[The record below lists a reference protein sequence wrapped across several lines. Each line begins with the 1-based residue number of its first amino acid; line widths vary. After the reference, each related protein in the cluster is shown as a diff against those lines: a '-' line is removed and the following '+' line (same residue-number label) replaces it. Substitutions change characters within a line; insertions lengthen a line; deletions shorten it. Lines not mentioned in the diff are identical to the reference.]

1 MNGDERTP
9 QSFSW
14 MRRWSA
20 GLNLVI
26 TVAAVMALVAMANY
40 LAIRHYKRFHWN
52 RDAEAELSKRTLQ
65 VLASLTNTVKVIV
78 YMDSDPDNNP
88 LFPRVKGL
96 LKEYQYASPRIE
108 VRLVDYL
115 RDAAAAK
122 AVKQQYQLNTLNDKD
137 LIIFE
142 SKGGKKVVSAGE
154 LSDYDYSDL
163 IAGKSNEVYRTHF
176 KGELHFT
183 SAIFSVASDRK
194 PVAYFLIGHNEHS
207 PGGADSE
214 GYGKFTAMLMNENN
228 FEVRPLL
235 LGGTND
241 IPPNCNLLIIAGPT
255 QPLDRTV
262 LDNIQ
267 RYLEQGGRLLIA
279 FASGTARGRPTG
291 LEQLLRKWGVEVGD
305 NTVLDPPHS
314 TGSGY
319 DVFPVELGKHPIV
332 NALQNSQ
339 VQLYMPRSVRALR
352 PAARADEVK
361 VDELLF
367 TGPATVVFTTGRT
380 PDPTQRGPKS
390 LMAVVEKSVPG
401 GIQRGSTRIVVIG
414 DSTLW
419 NNQLLYSA
427 GNNNLAAF
435 AANWLVSQN
444 VLLTEI
450 PPRAIRNYRL
460 TMTHTQLRSV
470 QLILMAALPG
480 VVLLIGLLVGWRRR
494 H

>member
-1 MNGDERTP
+1 MNGDERIP

-52 RDAEAELSKRTLQ
+52 RDAEADLSKRTLQ
-65 VLASLTNTVKVIV
+65 VLASLTNTVKVIA
-78 YMDSDPDNNP
+78 YFDSQNP
-88 LFPRVKGL
+88 LYPRVKGL

-108 VRLVDYL
+108 VQLVDYL

-137 LIIFE
+137 LVIFE
-142 SKGGKKVVSAGE
+142 STGGKKVVNAGE
-154 LSDYDYSDL
+154 LSDYDTSEL
-163 IAGKSNEVYRTHF
+163 IAGKTNEVYRTHF

-183 SAIFSVASDRK
+183 SAIFSVANDRK
-194 PVAYFLIGHNEHS
+194 PLAYFLIGHDEHS
-207 PGGADSE
+207 PESADSE
-214 GYGKFTAMLMNENN
+214 GYGKFTAMLRNENN
-228 FEVRPLL
+228 FDVQPRL
-235 LGGTND
+235 LGGTNE

-267 RYLEQGGRLLIA
+267 RYLDQGGRLLVA

-291 LEQLLRKWGVEVGD
+291 LEQLLRNWGVEVGD
-305 NTVLDPPHS
+305 NIVLDPQHS
-314 TGSGY
+314 TGSGL
-319 DVFPVELGKHPIV
+319 DVVPVELGKHAIV
-332 NALQNSQ
+332 NALQKSQ

-352 PAARADEVK
+352 PAARADEIK

-367 TGPATVVFTTGRT
+367 TGPGTDVYTPGRT
-380 PDPTQRGPKS
+380 LDPTQRGPKS

-401 GIQRGSTRIVVIG
+401 GIQRGATRIVVIG

-419 NNQLLYSA
+419 NNQLLYSG
-427 GNNNLAAF
+427 GNDDLAAF

-444 VLLTEI
+444 VLLSDI
-450 PPRAIRNYRL
+450 PRRAIRNYQL
-460 TMTHTQLRSV
+460 VMTRAQLRSV
-470 QLILMAALPG
+470 QLTLMAGMPG
-480 VVLLIGLLVGWRRR
+480 AVLLLGLLVWWRRR

>member
-1 MNGDERTP
+1 MNGDDRTP

-14 MRRWSA
+14 MRRWGA

-26 TVAAVMALVAMANY
+26 TAAAVVALVAMCNY
-40 LAIRHYKRFHWN
+40 LVIRHYTRLHWN
-52 RDAEAELSKRTLQ
+52 RNVEDRLSKRTLH

-78 YMDSDPDNNP
+78 YYDSQEP
-88 LFPRVKGL
+88 LYPRVKGL

-108 VRLVDYL
+108 VQLVDYL
-115 RDAAAAK
+115 RDAATARAI
-122 AVKQQYQLNTLNDKD
+122 KQQYKLNTLNDKD

-142 SKGGKKVVSAGE
+142 STGGKKVVSAGE

-163 IAGKSNEVYRTHF
+163 VAGRTNEVYRTHF
-176 KGELHFT
+176 KGETFFT
-183 SAIFSVASDRK
+183 SAIFSVANDRK
-194 PVAYFLIGHNEHS
+194 PVAYFLIGHDEHS
-207 PGGADSE
+207 PEGADSDS
-214 GYGKFTAMLMNENN
+214 YGKFTAMLVNENN
-228 FEVRPLL
+228 FDVRRLL
-235 LGGTND
+235 LSGTNE

-262 LDNIQ
+262 LDGIQ

-279 FASGTARGRPTG
+279 FAGGTARGRTTG

-305 NTVLDPPHS
+305 NTVVDSEHS
-314 TGSGY
+314 TSGGF
-319 DVFPVELGKHPIV
+319 DVVPVELGKHPIV

-352 PAARADEVK
+352 PAARADEIK

-367 TGPATVVFTTGRT
+367 TGPSTVVYTTGNT
-380 PDPTQRGPKS
+380 PDPALRGPKS
-390 LMAVVEKSVPG
+390 LMAVVEKSVQG
-401 GIQRGSTRIVVIG
+401 LQRGSTRLVVVG

-427 GNNNLAAF
+427 GNDDLAAF

-444 VLLTEI
+444 ILLSDI
-450 PPRAIRNYRL
+450 PRRAIHTYRL
-460 TMTHTQLRSV
+460 TMTQAQLRSV
-470 QLILMAALPG
+470 QLILMAGMPG
-480 VVLLIGLLVGWRRR
+480 AVLLIGLLVWWRRR

>member
-1 MNGDERTP
+1 MNDEERRP

-52 RDAEAELSKRTLQ
+52 RDTEAELSKRTLQ
-65 VLASLTNTVKVIV
+65 VLASLTNTVKVIA
-78 YMDSDPDNNP
+78 YFDSENP
-88 LFPRVKGL
+88 LYPRVKGL

-108 VRLVDYL
+108 VQLVDYL

-122 AVKQQYQLNTLNDKD
+122 AVKQQYQLNTLNDKNV
-137 LIIFE
+137 IIFE
-142 SKGGKKVVSAGE
+142 SSGGKKIVNDGE

-163 IAGKSNEVYRTHF
+163 LKGKSNEVYRTHF

-194 PVAYFLIGHNEHS
+194 PVAYFLLGHNEHS
-207 PGGADSE
+207 PEGADHE
-214 GYGKFTAMLMNENN
+214 GYGKFTAMLANESN
-228 FEVRPLL
+228 FDVRRLL

-267 RYLEQGGRLLIA
+267 RYLEQGGRMLIA

-291 LEQLLRKWGVEVGD
+291 LEQLMRKWGVEVGD
-305 NTVLDPPHS
+305 NTVLDPQHS
-314 TGSGY
+314 TGGGF
-319 DVFPVELGKHPIV
+319 DVVPVELGKHPIV
-332 NALQNSQ
+332 NALQSSQ

-352 PAARADEVK
+352 SAARADEIK

-367 TGPATVVFTTGRT
+367 TGPATVVYTTGPT
-380 PDPTQRGPKS
+380 PDPAQRGTKS

-401 GIQRGSTRIVVIG
+401 GLQRGATRIVVIG

-427 GNNNLAAF
+427 GNDDLAAF

-450 PPRAIRNYRL
+450 PPRAIRHYTL
-460 TMTHTQLRSV
+460 TMTQAQLRSV
-470 QLILMAALPG
+470 QLILMAGMPG
-480 VVLLIGLLVGWRRR
+480 AVLLMGVLVWWRRR